1 MDNKAIAAGRGQG
14 SSLSS
19 PQKSS
24 RSCSICSFKSYSA
37 SSSNN
42 PSRSFNSGKKTI
54 LHPSATAGMGM
65 LDASFVNIHSPT
77 DANNK
82 NDIIDSILSDALS
95 HNNHV
100 GASNNKGTLQEAS
113 TKMAAY
119 AEAAMEMIQEAENAD
134 NISAEKVD
142 EGEKYYC
149 NDCIERKSFLSTP
162 VFF

>member
-1 MDNKAIAAGRGQG
+1 VEMDNKAIAAGRGQG
-14 SSLSS
+14 SSLPS

-24 RSCSICSFKSYSA
+24 RSCSICTFTSHSA

-82 NDIIDSILSDALS
+82 TDIIDSILSDALS
-95 HNNHV
+95 HNNNV

-119 AEAAMEMIQEAENAD
+119 AEAAMEMIQEAANVD

-149 NDCIERKSFLSTP
+149 NVCIER
-162 VFF
+162 

>member
-1 MDNKAIAAGRGQG
+1 MEMDNKAIAAGRGQG
-14 SSLSS
+14 SSLPS

-24 RSCSICSFKSYSA
+24 RSCSICTFTSHSA

-82 NDIIDSILSDALS
+82 TDIIDSILNDVLS
-95 HNNHV
+95 HNNHGV

-119 AEAAMEMIQEAENAD
+119 AEAAMEMIQEAANVD

-149 NDCIERKSFLSTP
+149 IVCIER
-162 VFF
+162 